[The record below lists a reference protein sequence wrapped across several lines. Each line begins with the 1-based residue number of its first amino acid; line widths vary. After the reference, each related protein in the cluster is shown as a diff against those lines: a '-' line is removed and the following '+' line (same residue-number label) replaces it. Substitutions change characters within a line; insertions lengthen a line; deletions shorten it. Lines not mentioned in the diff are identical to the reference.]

1 MADSPVHAVTGGGS
15 GIGAG
20 VSRELA
26 AGGASVV
33 VLDRNLDAAEA
44 VAEEVGGTA
53 RQLDVTDE
61 DAVERVY
68 AELGP
73 IAGAVNCAGFSMLKP
88 IVGSTLE
95 DWHRMTSVH
104 LDGTFLCLRAAASSM
119 LMRGVPG
126 SIVNIVSVNAQ
137 FAHRGLG
144 AYSAAKAGIVMLTR
158 VAALE
163 LAGAGIRV
171 NAVAPGMVV
180 TGMNRARFDD
190 EDFTRT
196 WTASMPLGRVAYPV
210 DIAKVVAFLVGPDS
224 GWVTGQTIGT
234 DGGVSLRVEPKI
246 FADKQWTRPALAQ
259 VVVARQ
265 GSRAQ
270 STDPERSAAR

>member
-1 MADSPVHAVTGGGS
+1 MADSPVHVVTGGGS

-20 VSRELA
+20 VCRELA
-26 AGGASVV
+26 ATGASVV
-33 VLDRNLDAAEA
+33 VLDRNLDAAET
-44 VAEEVGGTA
+44 VAAEVGGTA

-73 IAGAVNCAGFSMLKP
+73 VAGAVNCAGFSMLKP
-88 IVGSTLE
+88 LVGSTLA

-119 LMRGVPG
+119 ITHGLPG
-126 SIVNIVSVNAQ
+126 SIVNIASVNAQ
-137 FAHRGLG
+137 YAHRGLG

-163 LAGAGIRV
+163 LAAAGIRV

-190 EDFTRT
+190 QDFART
-196 WTASMPLGRVAYPV
+196 WTASMPLGRVALPA
-210 DIAKVVAFLVGPDS
+210 DIAKVVAFLIGPGS

-246 FADKQWTRPALAQ
+246 FADEQWTRSALAE
-259 VVVARQ
+259 VVAALE
-265 GSRAQ
+265 GSRAT
-270 STDPERSAAR
+270 STDTERSAAR

>member
-126 SIVNIVSVNAQ
+126 SIVNIASVNAQ

>member
-1 MADSPVHAVTGGGS
+1 MADSPVHVVTGGGS

-20 VSRELA
+20 VCRELA
-26 AGGASVV
+26 AGGACVV

-44 VAEEVGGTA
+44 VAAEVDGTA

-68 AELGP
+68 AALGP
-73 IAGAVNCAGFSMLKP
+73 IAGAVNCAGFSLLKP
-88 IVGSTLE
+88 LVGSTLA
-95 DWHRMTSVH
+95 DWQRMTSVH

-119 LMRGVPG
+119 ITHGVPG
-126 SIVNIVSVNAQ
+126 SIVNIASVNAQ

-163 LAGAGIRV
+163 LAAAGIRV

-210 DIAKVVAFLVGPDS
+210 DIAKVVEFLVGPDS
-224 GWVTGQTIGT
+224 GWVTGQTIAT

-246 FADKQWTRPALAQ
+246 FADEQWTRSALAE
-259 VVVARQ
+259 VVEARE
-265 GSRAQ
+265 GSRAT
-270 STDPERSAAR
+270 STGTERSAAR

>member
-61 DAVERVY
+61 EAVERVY

-119 LMRGVPG
+119 LTRGVPG
-126 SIVNIVSVNAQ
+126 SIVNIASVNAQ

>member
-1 MADSPVHAVTGGGS
+1 MADSPVHVVTGGGS

-20 VSRELA
+20 VCRELA
-26 AGGASVV
+26 AGGARIV

-44 VAEEVGGTA
+44 VAAEVDGTA

-88 IVGSTLE
+88 LVGSTLA
-95 DWHRMTSVH
+95 DWQRMTSVH

-119 LMRGVPG
+119 ITHGVPG
-126 SIVNIVSVNAQ
+126 SIVNIASVNAQ
-137 FAHRGLG
+137 YAHRGLG

-163 LAGAGIRV
+163 LAAAGIRV

-196 WTASMPLGRVAYPV
+196 WTASMPLGRVAMPV
-210 DIAKVVAFLVGPDS
+210 DIAKVVAFLVGQDS

-246 FADKQWTRPALAQ
+246 FADEQWTRSALAE
-259 VVVARQ
+259 VVTARQ
-265 GSRAQ
+265 GARTTGT
-270 STDPERSAAR
+270 STEWSAAR

>member
-61 DAVERVY
+61 EAVERVY

-119 LMRGVPG
+119 LTRGVPG
-126 SIVNIVSVNAQ
+126 SIVNIASVNAQ

-246 FADKQWTRPALAQ
+246 FADEQWTRPALAQ

>member
-126 SIVNIVSVNAQ
+126 SIVNIASVNAQ

-246 FADKQWTRPALAQ
+246 FADEQWTRSALAQ

>member
-1 MADSPVHAVTGGGS
+1 MADSPVHVVTGGGS

-20 VSRELA
+20 VCRELA
-26 AGGASVV
+26 ATGASVV
-33 VLDRNLDAAEA
+33 VLDRNLDAAET
-44 VAEEVGGTA
+44 VAAEVGGTA

-73 IAGAVNCAGFSMLKP
+73 VAGAVNCAGFSMLKP
-88 IVGSTLE
+88 LVGSTLA

-104 LDGTFLCLRAAASSM
+104 LDGTFLCLSAAASSM
-119 LMRGVPG
+119 ITHGLPG
-126 SIVNIVSVNAQ
+126 SIVNIASVNAQ
-137 FAHRGLG
+137 YAHRGLG

-163 LAGAGIRV
+163 LAAAGIRV

-190 EDFTRT
+190 QDFART
-196 WTASMPLGRVAYPV
+196 WTASMPLGRVALPA
-210 DIAKVVAFLVGPDS
+210 DIAKVVAFLIGPDS

-246 FADKQWTRPALAQ
+246 FADEQWTRSALAE
-259 VVVARQ
+259 VVAARE
-265 GSRAQ
+265 GSRAT
-270 STDPERSAAR
+270 STDTERSAAR

>member
-126 SIVNIVSVNAQ
+126 SIVNIASVNAQ

-234 DGGVSLRVEPKI
+234 DGGGSLRVEPKI
-246 FADKQWTRPALAQ
+246 FADEQWTRPALAQ

>member
-1 MADSPVHAVTGGGS
+1 MADSPVHVVTGGGS

-20 VSRELA
+20 VCRELA
-26 AGGASVV
+26 AGGACVV

-44 VAEEVGGTA
+44 VAAEVDGTA

-73 IAGAVNCAGFSMLKP
+73 IAGAVNCAGFSLLKP
-88 IVGSTLE
+88 LVGATLA

-119 LMRGVPG
+119 IIHGVPG
-126 SIVNIVSVNAQ
+126 SIVNIASVNAQ
-137 FAHRGLG
+137 YAHRGLG

-163 LAGAGIRV
+163 LAAAGIRV
-171 NAVAPGMVV
+171 NAIAPGMVV

-196 WTASMPLGRVAYPV
+196 WTASMPLGRVAMPA
-210 DIAKVVAFLVGPDS
+210 DIAKVVAFLVGSDS
-224 GWVTGQTIGT
+224 GWVTGQTIST
-234 DGGVSLRVEPKI
+234 DGGASLRVEPKI
-246 FADKQWTRPALAQ
+246 FADEQWTRSALAE
-259 VVVARQ
+259 VVAARQ
-265 GSRAQ
+265 GSRANR
-270 STDPERSAAR
+270 TDTERSAAR

>member
-1 MADSPVHAVTGGGS
+1 MTDPPLHVITGGGS

-20 VSRELA
+20 VARELA
-26 AGGASVV
+26 AAGARVV

-44 VAEEVGGTA
+44 VAAEVGGTA
-53 RQLDVTDE
+53 RELDVTDE
-61 DAVERVY
+61 AVVERVY
-68 AELGP
+68 GELGP

-88 IVGSTLE
+88 LVGSTLA

-104 LDGTFLCLRAAASSM
+104 LDGTFLCLRAAAASM
-119 LMRGVPG
+119 ITHGLPG
-126 SIVNIVSVNAQ
+126 SIVNIASVNAQ

-163 LAGAGIRV
+163 LAAAGIRV
-171 NAVAPGMVV
+171 NAVAPGQVV

-196 WTASMPLGRVAYPV
+196 WTASMPLGRLAYPV
-210 DIAKVVAFLVGPDS
+210 DIAKVVAFLVSPGS
-224 GWVTGQTIGT
+224 GWVTGQTIAA

-246 FADKQWTRPALAQ
+246 LPDEQWTREALAK
-259 VVVARQ
+259 VVSARP
-265 GSRAQ
+265 GLDSV
-270 STDPERSAAR
+270 TP

>member
-126 SIVNIVSVNAQ
+126 SIVNIASVNAQ

-196 WTASMPLGRVAYPV
+196 WTASMPLGRVAY
-210 DIAKVVAFLVGPDS
+210 LVGPDS

>member
-61 DAVERVY
+61 EAVERVY

-126 SIVNIVSVNAQ
+126 SIVNIASVNAQ

-234 DGGVSLRVEPKI
+234 DGGGSLRVEPKI
-246 FADKQWTRPALAQ
+246 FADEQWTRPALAQ

>member
-73 IAGAVNCAGFSMLKP
+73 IVGAVNCAGFSMLKP

-126 SIVNIVSVNAQ
+126 SIVNIASVNAQ

-234 DGGVSLRVEPKI
+234 DGGGSLRVEPKI
-246 FADKQWTRPALAQ
+246 FADEQWTRPALAQ

>member
-1 MADSPVHAVTGGGS
+1 
-15 GIGAG
+15 
-20 VSRELA
+20 
-26 AGGASVV
+26 
-33 VLDRNLDAAEA
+33 
-44 VAEEVGGTA
+44 
-53 RQLDVTDE
+53 
-61 DAVERVY
+61 
-68 AELGP
+68 
-73 IAGAVNCAGFSMLKP
+73 
-88 IVGSTLE
+88 
-95 DWHRMTSVH
+95 
-104 LDGTFLCLRAAASSM
+104 M

-126 SIVNIVSVNAQ
+126 SIVNIASVNAQ

-246 FADKQWTRPALAQ
+246 FADEQWTRPALAQ

>member
-61 DAVERVY
+61 EAVERVY

-126 SIVNIVSVNAQ
+126 SIVNIASVNAQ

-246 FADKQWTRPALAQ
+246 FADEQWTRPALAQ

>member
-126 SIVNIVSVNAQ
+126 SIVNIASVNAQ

-163 LAGAGIRV
+163 LAAAGIRV

>member
-1 MADSPVHAVTGGGS
+1 MADSPVHVVTGGGS

-126 SIVNIVSVNAQ
+126 SIVNIASVNAQ

>member
-1 MADSPVHAVTGGGS
+1 MADSPVHVVTGGGS

-20 VSRELA
+20 VCRQLA
-26 AGGASVV
+26 SAGASVV
-33 VLDRNLDAAEA
+33 VVDRNLDAAEA
-44 VAEEVGGTA
+44 VAAEVDGTA

-88 IVGSTLE
+88 LVGSTLA

-119 LMRGVPG
+119 ITHGLPG
-126 SIVNIVSVNAQ
+126 SIVNIASVNAQ

-163 LAGAGIRV
+163 LAAAGIRV

-224 GWVTGQTIGT
+224 GWVTGQTIAT
-234 DGGVSLRVEPKI
+234 DGGVSLRAEPKV
-246 FADKQWTRPALAQ
+246 FADEQWTRSALAE
-259 VVVARQ
+259 VVTARE
-265 GSRAQ
+265 GSDKT
-270 STDPERSAAR
+270 STGTERSAAR

>member
-1 MADSPVHAVTGGGS
+1 MADSPVHVVTGGGS

-20 VSRELA
+20 VCRELA
-26 AGGASVV
+26 AAGASVV

-44 VAEEVGGTA
+44 VAAEVKGTA
-53 RQLDVTDE
+53 RQVDVTDE
-61 DAVERVY
+61 AAVDRVY

-88 IVGSTLE
+88 LVGSTLA
-95 DWHRMTSVH
+95 DWRRMTSVH

-119 LMRGVPG
+119 LTHGLPG
-126 SIVNIVSVNAQ
+126 SIVNIASVNAQ

-163 LAGAGIRV
+163 LAGSGIRV
-171 NAVAPGMVV
+171 NAVAPGMVR
-180 TGMNRARFDD
+180 TGMNEARFSD
-190 EDFTRT
+190 EEFTT
-196 WTASMPLGRVAYPV
+196 KWTGSLPLGRVAYPV

-224 GWVTGQTIGT
+224 GWVTGQTIAT
-234 DGGVSLRVEPKI
+234 DGGVSLRVEPKL
-246 FADKQWTRPALAQ
+246 FPDEQWTREALAE
-259 VVVARQ
+259 VVAARA
-265 GSRAQ
+265 GSRAPG
-270 STDPERSAAR
+270 TDPERSAAR

>member
-1 MADSPVHAVTGGGS
+1 MADQPAHVVTGGGS

-20 VSRELA
+20 VCRELA
-26 AGGASVV
+26 AAGARVV
-33 VLDRNLDAAEA
+33 VLDRNLDAAEV
-44 VAEEVGGTA
+44 VAAEVEGTA

-61 DAVERVY
+61 AAVEQVY

-73 IAGAVNCAGFSMLKP
+73 IAGAVNCAGFSVLKP
-88 IVGSTLE
+88 LVGSTLA
-95 DWHRMTSVH
+95 DWQRMTSVH

-119 LMRGVPG
+119 LTHGLPG
-126 SIVNIVSVNAQ
+126 SIVNIASVNAR

-158 VAALE
+158 VAAAE
-163 LAGAGIRV
+163 LAAAGIRV

-196 WTASMPLGRVAYPV
+196 WTASMPLGRVAHPV
-210 DIAKVVAFLVGPDS
+210 DIAKVVAFLVSQDS
-224 GWVTGQTIGT
+224 AWVTGQTIAA

-246 FADKQWTRPALAQ
+246 FPDEQWTREALAE
-259 VVVARQ
+259 VVAARQ
-265 GSRAQ
+265 GPRVPNP
-270 STDPERSAAR
+270 DPERRPAP

>member
-1 MADSPVHAVTGGGS
+1 
-15 GIGAG
+15 
-20 VSRELA
+20 
-26 AGGASVV
+26 
-33 VLDRNLDAAEA
+33 
-44 VAEEVGGTA
+44 
-53 RQLDVTDE
+53 
-61 DAVERVY
+61 
-68 AELGP
+68 
-73 IAGAVNCAGFSMLKP
+73 MLKP
-88 IVGSTLE
+88 LVGSTLA

-119 LMRGVPG
+119 ITHGLPG
-126 SIVNIVSVNAQ
+126 SIVNIASVNAQ

-163 LAGAGIRV
+163 LAAAGIRV

-210 DIAKVVAFLVGPDS
+210 DIAKVVEFLVGPDS
-224 GWVTGQTIGT
+224 GWVTGQTIAT

-246 FADKQWTRPALAQ
+246 FADEQWTRSALAE
-259 VVVARQ
+259 VVEARE
-265 GSRAQ
+265 GSRAT
-270 STDPERSAAR
+270 STGTERSAAR

>member
-119 LMRGVPG
+119 LTRGVPG
-126 SIVNIVSVNAQ
+126 SIVNIASVNAQ

-234 DGGVSLRVEPKI
+234 DGGGSLRVEPKI
-246 FADKQWTRPALAQ
+246 FADEQWTRPALAQ

>member
-1 MADSPVHAVTGGGS
+1 MADSPVHVVTGGGS

-20 VSRELA
+20 VCRELA
-26 AGGASVV
+26 AGGARVV

-44 VAEEVGGTA
+44 VAAEVDGTA

-73 IAGAVNCAGFSMLKP
+73 IAGAVNCAGFSL
-88 IVGSTLE
+88 LE
-95 DWHRMTSVH
+95 P
-104 LDGTFLCLRAAASSM
+104 L
-119 LMRGVPG
+119 
-126 SIVNIVSVNAQ
+126 
-137 FAHRGLG
+137 LG

-163 LAGAGIRV
+163 LAAAGIRV
-171 NAVAPGMVV
+171 NAIAPGMVV

-196 WTASMPLGRVAYPV
+196 WTASIPLGRVAMPA

-224 GWVTGQTIGT
+224 GWVTGQTIST

-246 FADKQWTRPALAQ
+246 FADEQWTGSALAEI
-259 VVVARQ
+259 VTARQ
-265 GSRAQ
+265 GSQAT
-270 STDPERSAAR
+270 STATERSAAR

>member
-26 AGGASVV
+26 AGEASVV

-163 LAGAGIRV
+163 LAAAGIRV

>member
-246 FADKQWTRPALAQ
+246 FADEQWTRPALAQ

>member
-61 DAVERVY
+61 EAVERVY

-126 SIVNIVSVNAQ
+126 SIVNIASVNAQ

>member
-1 MADSPVHAVTGGGS
+1 LDEGEELQMADSPVHVVTGGGS

-20 VSRELA
+20 VCRALA
-26 AGGASVV
+26 AAGARVV
-33 VLDRNLDAAEA
+33 VLDRNLEAAEA
-44 VAEEVGGTA
+44 VAAEVDGTA
-53 RQLDVTDE
+53 RELDVTDE
-61 DAVERVY
+61 AAVERVY
-68 AELGP
+68 ADLGP
-73 IAGAVNCAGFSMLKP
+73 TAGAVNCAGFSMLKP
-88 IVGSTLE
+88 LVGSTLA

-119 LMRGVPG
+119 LIHGLPG
-126 SIVNIVSVNAQ
+126 SIVNIASVNAQ

-163 LAGAGIRV
+163 LAAAGIRV

-196 WTASMPLGRVAYPV
+196 WTASMPLGRLAAPV
-210 DIAKVVAFLVGPDS
+210 DVAKVVAFLLGPDS
-224 GWVTGQTIGT
+224 GWITGQTIGT

-246 FADKQWTRPALAQ
+246 HADEMWTGAALAE
-259 VVVARQ
+259 VA
-265 GSRAQ
+265 
-270 STDPERSAAR
+270 SARRGLGG